1 MGGDD
6 ILSRRQEALGVED
19 GALMRNIESDVY
31 FLRSQWEIYQSL
43 FSTSRDRV
51 ELFNEASGTVAFL
64 TEKALFESTIL
75 GICRLTDPSAM
86 RGVRNVSIFRLRD
99 FLKDAGD
106 QERFD
111 ALCQDLNEKSA
122 FARSW
127 RNKSLAHSDDD
138 IRNGRAKLDVASVSK
153 VSDCLDAIARLL
165 KLVAEVRLGVHLVT
179 RPILDV
185 SSDEIFF
192 LKALYDGVRARS
204 ARKEKAIERM
214 KERKYDEAQEE
225 LDYPSWVVHRPV
237 ENWEVD

>member
-1 MGGDD
+1 MSSDD
-6 ILSRRQEALGVED
+6 ILGKRQEALGGED
-19 GALMRNIESDVY
+19 GALMRNIENDVY
-31 FLRSQWEIYQSL
+31 FLRSQWGIYQSL
-43 FSTSRDRV
+43 FSTSPDRV
-51 ELFNEASGTVAFL
+51 ELFNEASGIVAFL
-64 TEKALFESTIL
+64 TEKALFESAIL
-75 GICRLTDPSAM
+75 GICRLTDPSSM

-99 FLKDAGD
+99 FLDKVED

-165 KLVAEVRLGVHLVT
+165 KLVAAVRLGVHLVT
-179 RPILDV
+179 RPVLEA
-185 SSDEIFF
+185 SNDEIFF

-204 ARKEKAIERM
+204 ARKERAIEKM
-214 KERKYDEAQEE
+214 KEGKHEEAQEE
-225 LDYPSWVVHRPV
+225 LYYPSWVISRPD